1 MRNVSSVLALL
12 AALAALALFVGAGY
26 VAREYAEVS
35 WLKAALA
42 VPLVALLGFF
52 SLALASRGYGVHQ
65 RTLGRVGG
73 AGVAGAARVLGT
85 LALLLATTA
94 GLALAVFGVLLWTDG
109 LSRAPW

>member
-1 MRNVSSVLALL
+1 MLALL
-12 AALAALALFVGAGY
+12 VALVALALFVGAAY
-26 VAREYAEVS
+26 AAREYAEVS
-35 WLKAALA
+35 WLKASLA
-42 VPLVALLGFF
+42 VPVVALLGIF

-73 AGVAGAARVLGT
+73 AGLAGTARVLGT

-94 GLALAVFGVLLWTDG
+94 GLALAVFGVLVWTDG